1 MDIPALLLILAAAG
15 AGALAGWLVAAAR
28 TRAAYDAK
36 LTSVEA
42 ARAAEERSA
51 SELRTRVEDAKQ
63 VESALR
69 AQLAEAERLRVTA
82 ETALENERKNLAEQK
97 RLLEE
102 AERKLL
108 DVFKTAASDALT
120 ASQKQFLDRAQASFA
135 TLQAQAAGD
144 LGKREEAI
152 RGIVDPLNKALDK
165 LKDEIAQVES
175 SRQRAYGELTR
186 QVEDLKKETGSL
198 VTSLRQPQV
207 KGRWGELT
215 LRRAV
220 ELAGMAAHCDFEEQT
235 SIETE
240 DERARR
246 PDMIVHL
253 PGGRKIVVDA
263 KAPLHAYAKMESLQT
278 NEDFH
283 KVLEEHARL
292 VRGHVERLASRA
304 YWNLLPEATDFVV
317 LFLPGENFFSG
328 ALQKDP
334 SLIADA
340 IDRKVILASPT
351 TLIALLRAVA
361 YGWRQQELAE
371 NAERISA
378 LGKDLYERV
387 AKFMDYMDDLRAG
400 LEKANKAFNSA
411 IGSLEQ
417 RLLPGARKFRE
428 LGVESPAEIPDVQPT
443 ETSLRSLAAAG
454 DDEGS

>member
-1 MDIPALLLILAAAG
+1 MDWSSILLILATLG
-15 AGALAGWLVAAAR
+15 TGALAGWLVAAAR
-28 TRAAYDAK
+28 TRAAY
-36 LTSVEA
+36 EA
-42 ARAAEERSA
+42 RVSSIESARAAEA
-51 SELRTRVEDAKQ
+51 SKAAELRTQLDEVKR

-69 AQLAEAERLRVTA
+69 EQLAAAEKARVAA
-82 ETALENERKNLAEQK
+82 ETALENERKNLLEQK

-108 DVFKTAASDALT
+108 DVFKAAASDALT

-220 ELAGMAAHCDFEEQT
+220 ELAGMAAHCDFEEQA
-235 SIETE
+235 SIGTE
-240 DERARR
+240 EGRLR
-246 PDMIVHL
+246 PDMIVYL
-253 PGGRKIVVDA
+253 PGGRQIVVDA
-263 KAPLHAYAKMESLQT
+263 KAPLHAYAKMETIQT
-278 NEDFH
+278 NEEFH

-304 YWNLLPEATDFVV
+304 YWNQLAGATDFVV

-371 NAERISA
+371 NAQRISE

-400 LEKANKAFNSA
+400 LEKANRAFNSA
-411 IGSLEQ
+411 VGSLEQ

-443 ETSLRSLAAAG
+443 ETSLRPLAATG
-454 DDEGS
+454 GEPEE